1 MAIKDSINDEYHKQ
15 FSYYT
20 SSYEDNYDCSSLNF
34 LHTGTSEKFISAL
47 IKEINNHPAVNHPYL
62 IKLSKGLFPNPDE
75 AIKDYAHQYSF
86 YSLWFV
92 RYLKGVIKSMPSK
105 RLELEL
111 IENIKE
117 EEGDENAIELKKRPH
132 VEIFQHFKKSI
143 GVDEIY
149 IAKNPP
155 STTAILWRNLF
166 LQKCDSDILGV
177 GIGAIGLATE
187 FIVPRIYT
195 YITKSIENQ
204 SNFPDSSSLFFR
216 LHIDCDQAHAQKII
230 DITTEIAE
238 NIASREAIR
247 FGVISALNLRNAFWD
262 SQHSRALLKTK

>member
-1 MAIKDSINDEYHKQ
+1 MEIKDTLNEEYHKQ
-15 FSYYT
+15 FSNYT
-20 SSYEDNYDCSSLNF
+20 SSYENDYKFSSLNF
-34 LHTGTSEKFISAL
+34 LHSGTSEKFISAL

-62 IKLSKGLFPNPDE
+62 IKLSKGLFPNPAE